1 MTIAQAID
9 RVDRLKSNAYSLGEK
24 REWLRKLEWM
34 LKRNIL
40 DTHGPG
46 LSFRDLNEGSPAE
59 QELLAPAPFDELY
72 IKWLEAQIDYHN
84 GEFDK
89 FNAAMLLFNAAW
101 REFENYY
108 KQEHGSPSGTCRFR
122 F

>member
-34 LKRNIL
+34 LRRNIL

-59 QELLAPAPFDELY
+59 QELLAPAPFDEMY
-72 IKWLEAQIDYHN
+72 IKWLEAQIDLYN
-84 GEFDK
+84 GEPERY
-89 FNAAMLLFNAAW
+89 NGSIALFNQEYAA
-101 REFENYY
+101 FESWYNRSYVPLNRGAW
-108 KQEHGSPSGTCRFR
+108 KG
-122 F
+122 